1 MGVGL
6 VVGYSDD
13 EGDIVGLLLL
23 WGTVVVA
30 AASRRAP
37 VSIRRKLTFDGA
49 KPSPVPVPP
58 RRASS
63 PRALAEPKE
72 ASESKEASSE
82 ELNPKLPPHP
92 RLK

>member
-23 WGTVVVA
+23 WVVVA
-30 AASRRAP
+30 AASRRP

>member
-1 MGVGL
+1 LGVGL

-23 WGTVVVA
+23 WVVVA

-49 KPSPVPVPP
+49 KPSPVPP

-82 ELNPKLPPHP
+82 ELNPKLPPPPP

>member
-23 WGTVVVA
+23 WAVVVA
-30 AASRRAP
+30 AASRRP

-58 RRASS
+58 RRAS

-82 ELNPKLPPHP
+82 ELNPKLPPPPP